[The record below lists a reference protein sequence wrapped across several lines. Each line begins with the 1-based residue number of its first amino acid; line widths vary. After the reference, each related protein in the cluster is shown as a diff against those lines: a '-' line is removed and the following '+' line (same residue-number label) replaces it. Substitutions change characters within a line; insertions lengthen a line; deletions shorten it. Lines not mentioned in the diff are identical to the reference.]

1 MQHGTR
7 GTRFQGS
14 TMRQKPEPKGF
25 GDSQE
30 QMVPY
35 LVCKYWLML
44 VANLPC
50 AVQDQKDQKK
60 QTNYMSRSS
69 DDNRISDLHLGH
81 GVPKIAPKKR
91 ASQVLS

>member
-1 MQHGTR
+1 MG
-7 GTRFQGS
+7 
-14 TMRQKPEPKGF
+14 QKPEPKGF

-44 VANLPC
+44 DASTVP
-50 AVQDQKDQKK
+50 KRSKK
-60 QTNYMSRSS
+60 QTNYINYMSRSG